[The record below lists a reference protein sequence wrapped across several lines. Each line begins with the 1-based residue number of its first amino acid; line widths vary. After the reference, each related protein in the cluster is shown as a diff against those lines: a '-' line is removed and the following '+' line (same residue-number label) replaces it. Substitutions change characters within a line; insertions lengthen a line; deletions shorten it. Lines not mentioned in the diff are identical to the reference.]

1 LFASHQSSVLEYFV
15 IESDLHAPM
24 FLLLYNLPVQ
34 IFQQVNLTLKSG
46 VACFNQIYLVI
57 IVVKAT
63 HHFEGCLLF
72 AFRIQH

>member
-1 LFASHQSSVLEYFV
+1 
-15 IESDLHAPM
+15 M

-63 HHFEGCLLF
+63 HHFEGDLLF
-72 AFRIQH
+72 AFRIQHQLGDLWWLLFSLQLE